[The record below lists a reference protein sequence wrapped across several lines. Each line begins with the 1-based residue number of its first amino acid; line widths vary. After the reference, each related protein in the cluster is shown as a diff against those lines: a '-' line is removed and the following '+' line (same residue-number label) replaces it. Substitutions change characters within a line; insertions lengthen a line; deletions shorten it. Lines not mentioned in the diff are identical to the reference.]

1 MSVSIFNGH
10 WFLVDF
16 LFFICLSFVFHYW
29 CCLAPPFTCSL
40 AGSSRSIILR
50 LRLLCNGSK
59 GSNHCIVCVRW
70 NKQNENSILLIWPN
84 FSASTFAHNGSRYFQ
99 QKLLDEMTKRRW
111 KGTKGNQLHDK
122 NPMKENTTTTTP
134 ERRTER
140 KYINSCTLCA
150 YCGNV
155 NKTCDCFSLCVTVE
169 SCERTC
175 KTLNDCLDGEF
186 ESDAQLKK

>member
-1 MSVSIFNGH
+1 M
-10 WFLVDF
+10 
-16 LFFICLSFVFHYW
+16 
-29 CCLAPPFTCSL
+29 
-40 AGSSRSIILR
+40 
-50 LRLLCNGSK
+50 
-59 GSNHCIVCVRW
+59 
-70 NKQNENSILLIWPN
+70 
-84 FSASTFAHNGSRYFQ
+84 
-99 QKLLDEMTKRRW
+99 
-111 KGTKGNQLHDK
+111 KGNA
-122 NPMKENTTTTTP
+122 TTTTP

-175 KTLNDCLDGEF
+175 KMLNDCLDGEF